1 MGKVCPTC
9 GAEMVVRTAKS
20 GPHAGQRFWGCTRF
34 SQGCKGTLPYD
45 DDNSDSP
52 TTVAGSIRQD
62 VGPSD
67 LPRSVTVKARTASQQ
82 VSVFESMAV
91 PASLLKMICD
101 EDLPVSPELWQ
112 NLAQWR
118 LDFPANN
125 VVPLLDGAG
134 QRVLAVLEKLLF
146 RGRLTLLSESLEKRI
161 AMLFGIKPPT
171 AFSMED
177 IAGLGEQWRV
187 ELPRVTLDSPAET
200 IFYDSVLREASQR
213 DPWLTIVPQIEIA
226 SLMESAGPTPD
237 NTRRRVDFMV
247 WRLGSKRRLV
257 IEIDGAQHADQ
268 LVADADRDRVL
279 KEAGYEVFRVPASQA
294 MAGAG
299 SELETVRDLLSQIS
313 SPPVERQRSVETGYL
328 KAVMVAHQIQV
339 LVVQGMRYG
348 RLSLTEPGSWSIA
361 TDLDR
366 LDWFDS
372 ETAHLLVTAA
382 IEDLVEL
389 LRAIA
394 QVHDCP
400 VGSGLPTCTFES
412 SGKDGFSGRQMVLQ
426 FDSRSESGEACF
438 QVLPSSLPFHATM
451 AFYSPIE
458 QVSPELTPNDETL
471 QFLLQYL
478 FRFEKFGDEQRDAVK
493 RVLAGKD
500 TLALLPT
507 GAGKSLIYQFASL
520 LLPGRTI
527 VVDPILSL
535 MDDQIEG
542 LRAKGIDR
550 ITAINSNTKIT
561 VRAQLI
567 QLLGQGEYLFAFV
580 SAERFQI
587 KGFRSAL
594 KALTSHT
601 CVSVI
606 VIDEVHCVSEWGHDF
621 RPAYLNLGRTAR
633 KYCATG
639 DGHVPP
645 ILGLTGTASRAVLR
659 DVQRELQLMDF
670 DSVITPKTFDRAN
683 LHFMVLSAK
692 SSEKW
697 GSLEGLLGQRLPSL
711 FGVTTGQFFGA
722 NGENTYAGLV
732 FCPHVNGLYGVFEI
746 ATKLNQD
753 LRIPVGFYG
762 GTAPRDYGSKDYGKE
777 KAEVA
782 KKFKRN
788 RIPVLACTSAFG
800 MGIDKPNIRYTVHYG
815 IPGSIES
822 FYQEAGRAGRARTE
836 PLEAAYCCI
845 IVSNDDA
852 GRAERLLSMRTSVEE
867 VAQVVRD
874 TKYGDSDDTLRML
887 HFHGLAF
894 RGLLNDLG
902 EVGRVLEHMGDLGKR
917 HDAVVVP
924 LDAAGVPG
932 DKDNV
937 RRTLTEKALH
947 RLLTIGVI
955 SDYTT
960 DYGRAPF
967 EVDITGATRTDMIAS
982 YAKYVESYLASM
994 RAPEQAKA
1002 EALAS
1007 PDGKPFILDLVRLLL
1022 DFVYHEIEQSR
1033 RRNLAEM
1040 LRACQH
1046 SGEDALRQSI
1056 LRYLERT
1063 QFSDQ
1068 LDAVVADAQAGIR
1081 LVQDVAGL
1089 VASPNEAA
1097 ELRGQVSRYL
1107 SSYATH
1113 PGLLML
1119 RAVAEAMCRDASAD
1133 IVHREFTSAI
1143 ESALTGFGL
1152 DRTQVLYEFA
1162 TWGVSTI
1169 GERNSQL
1176 GSEIVEELLRLSPDR
1191 DFARHLVKAAPSI
1204 RHVPAW
1210 FLVEQASGL
1219 ADKTTS

>member
-1 MGKVCPTC
+1 
-9 GAEMVVRTAKS
+9 MVVRTAKS
-20 GPHAGQRFWGCTRF
+20 GPYAGQRFWGCTGYPHCR
-34 SQGCKGTLPYD
+34 GILPYD
-45 DDNSDSP
+45 GNGDDTPVSM
-52 TTVAGSIRQD
+52 AGD
-62 VGPSD
+62 VYRNAEPID
-67 LPRSVTVKARTASQQ
+67 LPRSVVCKARTTSQQ
-82 VSVFESMAV
+82 VTVFESMAV
-91 PASLLKMICD
+91 PASLLKSICD
-101 EDLPVSPELWQ
+101 EDLSLDPAVWQ
-112 NLAQWR
+112 YLAQWR
-118 LDFPANN
+118 VDFPANN
-125 VVPLLDGAG
+125 RAPSLDTAA
-134 QRVLAVLEKLLF
+134 QRVLAVLEKLVF
-146 RGRLTLLSESLEKRI
+146 RGRLTLLSESLEQRI
-161 AMLFGIKPPT
+161 ALLFGIRLPS
-171 AFSMED
+171 AFSVED
-177 IAGLGEQWRV
+177 ITGLVEQWPL
-187 ELPRVTLDSPAET
+187 ELPRVALDSPTET
-200 IFYDSVLREASQR
+200 AFYDSVLRVASQR
-213 DPWLTIVPQIEIA
+213 DPWLTVVPQIEIA
-226 SLMESAGPTPD
+226 SLVESAELSPD

-247 WRLGSKRRLV
+247 WHLGNKRKFI
-257 IEIDGAQHADQ
+257 IEIDGAQHSDQ
-268 LVADADRDRVL
+268 LAADADRDRVL
-279 KEAGYEVFRVPASQA
+279 KEAGYEVLRIPAHQV

-299 SELETVRDLLSQIS
+299 PEQENVRDLLFQMST
-313 SPPVERQRSVETGYL
+313 PLVEKPRSVQTVYL
-328 KAVMVAHQIQV
+328 KAVTVAHQIQV
-339 LVVQGMRYG
+339 LLVQGMKYG
-348 RLSLTEPGSWSIA
+348 RLSLTEPKSWSIS

-366 LDWFDS
+366 LAWFDP
-372 ETAHLLVTAA
+372 EITHLLVAAA
-382 IEDLVEL
+382 IEDFVRL
-389 LRAIA
+389 LRAVA
-394 QVHDCP
+394 SVHGCT
-400 VGSGLPTCTFES
+400 VGKGMPTCAFEN
-412 SGKDGFSGRQMVLQ
+412 SGKDGFTGSAMTIL
-426 FDSRSESGEACF
+426 FDPRSESGESCF
-438 QVLPSSLPFHATM
+438 QLLPCALPFHASM
-451 AFYSPIE
+451 AFYSPVE
-458 QVSPELTPNDETL
+458 QVTPALSPADKTL

-527 VVDPILSL
+527 VIDPLVSL
-535 MDDQIEG
+535 MDDQVEG

-550 ITAINSNTKIT
+550 ITAINSSTSTT
-561 VRAQLI
+561 VRTQLI

-580 SAERFQI
+580 SPERFQI
-587 KGFRSAL
+587 KEFRSAL
-594 KALTSHT
+594 TSLTSHT

-633 KYCATG
+633 RYCAAE

-659 DVQRELQLMDF
+659 DVQRELQLQDF
-670 DSVITPKTFDRAN
+670 DSVITPKTFDREN
-683 LHFMVLSAK
+683 LHFMVFSAK

-697 GSLEGLLGQRLPSL
+697 GRLEGLLGQRLPSL

-722 NGENTYAGLV
+722 NGDNTYAGLV
-732 FCPHVNGLYGVFEI
+732 FCPHVNGSFGVVEI

-753 LRIPVGFYG
+753 LRIPVNFYSG
-762 GTAPRDYGSKDYGKE
+762 KAPDGHGSGEYTRE
-777 KAEVA
+777 KTEVA

-788 RIPVLACTSAFG
+788 KIPVLACTSAFG

-836 PLEAAYCCI
+836 PLEPAYCCI

-867 VAQVVRD
+867 VAQVVKD
-874 TKYGDSDDTLRML
+874 TKYADSDDTIRRLF
-887 HFHGLAF
+887 FHVTAF
-894 RGLLNDLG
+894 RGASTELD
-902 EVGRVLEHMGDLGKR
+902 EVARVLERVGAVSMR
-917 HDAVVVP
+917 HDAVAVP
-924 LDAAGVPG
+924 FATARAGGARGDARMP
-932 DKDNV
+932 
-937 RRTLTEKALH
+937 TEKALH
-947 RLLTIGVI
+947 RLLIVGVI
-955 SDYTT
+955 SDYTL
-960 DYGRAPF
+960 DYSKQQF
-967 EVDITGATRTDMIAS
+967 EVDITGATRTDMVAS
-982 YAKYVESYLASM
+982 YTKYVESYLASM

-1002 EALAS
+1002 EALTS

-1119 RAVAEAMCRDASAD
+1119 RAVAEAMCRDADAD
-1133 IVHREFTSAI
+1133 IVHREFTNAI
-1143 ESALTGFGL
+1143 ESAFTGFGL

-1169 GERNSQL
+1169 GERDGQL
-1176 GSEIVEELLRLSPDR
+1176 GSEIAEELLRLSPDR

-1210 FLVEQASGL
+1210 FLIEQASSL